1 MSQWLSGVRV
11 LDFSRLLPGP
21 FATLLF
27 ADMGADVIKIEDTLG
42 GDYARYYPP
51 MVDESSA
58 FFESVN
64 RNKRSMTLNLKSEQ
78 GKEVARRLASTAD
91 VVVESFRPGVM
102 ANLGVGFED
111 LRAVNPDIIY
121 CSISGYG
128 QSGPMRDR
136 AGHDMNYMA
145 LAGLMGQNGTDAHLT
160 VPGFQVADLA
170 GGALYAAL
178 GVTSALFHRERTGDG
193 AFIDIS
199 MTEGALSLAIPL
211 MAMHAA
217 KGETRAGKGMLTGGI
232 AAYNLYETKD
242 GRYLS
247 VGSLEPK
254 FWAGFV
260 DAIGAPELIGS
271 GHTNG
276 DDEAQHAV
284 AALMRQR
291 PLAEWMAVFSNLDVC
306 VEPVLNLDEIL
317 ESELHRAREVFF
329 SLRGVTQVRT
339 PVSPRQEHRAAPKL
353 GEHTEAILSEL
364 GMDFTGLR
372 ESGAV

>member
-1 MSQWLSGVRV
+1 MTQWLDGVRV

-27 ADMGADVIKIEDTLG
+27 ADMGAEVIKIEDTAG

-64 RNKRSMTLNLKSEQ
+64 RNKRSMTLNLKSDE
-78 GKEVARRLASTAD
+78 GKEIARKLAESAD
-91 VVVESFRPGVM
+91 VVLESFRPGVM
-102 ANLGVGFED
+102 AKLGVGYED
-111 LRAVNPDIIY
+111 LRAINPDIIY

-128 QSGPMRDR
+128 QTGPMSDR

-145 LAGLMGQNGTDAHLT
+145 HAGLLGQNGAGARLT

-178 GVTSALFHRERTGDG
+178 GVTSALFHRERTGEG

-211 MAMHAA
+211 MAMHSA
-217 KGETRAGKGMLTGGI
+217 KGETRPGQGMLTGGI

-242 GRYLS
+242 GRFLS

-260 DAIGAPELIGS
+260 AAIGAPELLGS
-271 GHTNG
+271 GHTEG
-276 DDEAQHAV
+276 DVDAQKQV
-284 AALMRQR
+284 SALMRQR
-291 PLAEWMAVFSNLDVC
+291 SLADWMTVFSKLDVC
-306 VEPVLNLDEIL
+306 VEPVLNLDEVL

-329 SLRGVTQVRT
+329 SLNGVAQIRT
-339 PVSPRQEHRAAPKL
+339 PVTPIQAHRAAPRL
-353 GEHTEAILSEL
+353 GEHTEELVLGL
-364 GMDFTGLR
+364 GMDFKALR
-372 ESGAV
+372 ESGAI